1 VILTNQTG
9 FVILE
14 PVFLCLHQ
22 RLRYGDLGPRRS
34 YFSRD
39 KPYHGL
45 LGSVCISLK
54 VGFIRVRESTGGSI
68 KIRQEKSGSIFFCI
82 TLNIKCKEL

>member
-1 VILTNQTG
+1 MPNIRVLSFLSNS
-9 FVILE
+9 
-14 PVFLCLHQ
+14 VFSCV
-22 RLRYGDLGPRRS
+22 P